1 MKFLATITILTIALT
16 GLSFASPR
24 PNIILIMTDDQGWG
38 QTGYYKHPVLKTPN
52 LDAMAANGLR
62 FDRFYAGAPVCSPTR
77 ASVLTGRANNRTGVP
92 SHGHAL
98 RLQEKTIAAALKQ
111 AGYATGHFGKWHL
124 NGLRG
129 PGAPILDEDPY
140 GPKGFG
146 FETWMT
152 VTNFF
157 DLDPLMGSAQGVHQ
171 FKGDSSEI
179 IVNQALS
186 FIKKQKDAEKPF
198 LVVIWDGS
206 PHSPFEASE
215 EDIAPFK
222 DLDKNSQKTLRR
234 ARRLRP
240 QCRGPPQDPPR
251 SQNRRR
257 HSWSGSAAT
266 TAGSQKSSPPP
277 WEISAATKAL
287 FTKAACA
294 SPPSSNGPPASNP
307 ASRPT
312 PPRRW
317 TSSQPSPTSSNFPK
331 IAFSNP
337 STENHSKLSSPRTS
351 KDAPTPIPFRYARP
365 REPSSTT
372 TTNWSPRTC
381 RRMHSPSTISP
392 PTPAKPRTSP
402 KNATEQFQKMTAHY
416 LKWYQS
422 VEDSIAG
429 KDYPGDFD
437 PDSVPHP
444 KFWTSDKRYQK
455 RFEEWKKYPGFQKI
469 YKETKRRD
477 R

>member
-24 PNIILIMTDDQGWG
+24 PNVIFIMTDDQGWG

-98 RLQEKTIAAALKQ
+98 RLQEKTIASALKQ

-140 GPKGFG
+140 GPKSFG

-198 LVVIWDGS
+198 LAMNNTG
-206 PHSPFEASE
+206 H
-215 EDIAPFK
+215 
-222 DLDKNSQKTLRR
+222 
-234 ARRLRP
+234 
-240 QCRGPPQDPPR
+240 G
-251 SQNRRR
+251 
-257 HSWSGSAAT
+257 
-266 TAGSQKSSPPP
+266 
-277 WEISAATKAL
+277 
-287 FTKAACA
+287 
-294 SPPSSNGPPASNP
+294 
-307 ASRPT
+307 
-312 PPRRW
+312 
-317 TSSQPSPTSSNFPK
+317 
-331 IAFSNP
+331 
-337 STENHSKLSSPRTS
+337 
-351 KDAPTPIPFRYARP
+351 
-365 REPSSTT
+365 
-372 TTNWSPRTC
+372 
-381 RRMHSPSTISP
+381 
-392 PTPAKPRTSP
+392 
-402 KNATEQFQKMTAHY
+402 
-416 LKWYQS
+416 
-422 VEDSIAG
+422 
-429 KDYPGDFD
+429 
-437 PDSVPHP
+437 
-444 KFWTSDKRYQK
+444 
-455 RFEEWKKYPGFQKI
+455 
-469 YKETKRRD
+469 
-477 R
+477 